1 MSQDTTDDTAHDTG
15 GAKGKDFDLARL
27 RMFLVLIA
35 AANLL
40 CGAIWTK
47 ISYDLSGLFSAGFNI
62 GLVLLLCGIAALRG
76 LSLTRGMVSRDA
88 RVDAV
93 PVSAGTGESVPA
105 GAAAPQP
112 PERG

>member
-1 MSQDTTDDTAHDTG
+1 MTNDTTHGSGSEKDTG
-15 GAKGKDFDLARL
+15 LARL

-47 ISYDLSGLFSAGFNI
+47 ISYDISGLFSAGFNI

-76 LSLTRGMVSRDA
+76 LSLTRGMTTR
-88 RVDAV
+88 
-93 PVSAGTGESVPA
+93 PNLSAASAETVPA
-105 GAAAPQP
+105 GAAEPQP
-112 PERG
+112 PAPR